1 MDFKCKLLDVSLHIF
16 VLRISFFSKCL
27 SIALGMLILLELS
40 FSAGLDDP
48 EALYLKA
55 EVEVLI
61 RS

>member
-1 MDFKCKLLDVSLHIF
+1 
-16 VLRISFFSKCL
+16 
-27 SIALGMLILLELS
+27 MLILLELS
-40 FSAGLDDP
+40 FSDGLDDP